1 MKGIILSLVFIIFLF
16 FLIVIVFNLWNNRK
30 HALVLLLLFLFSIP
44 LYVYLFMISPD
55 NLFFLPRY
63 STEENHFV
71 TMVFG
76 IFIYLAL
83 FGGGILQLYNLT
95 DRGFSL
101 RILIDILESK
111 NGNLTQEEIMKN
123 YGGGKGIDWMYQ
135 KRIDGMLDNNFVV
148 VNDDIVRITPKGKK
162 TAVVFSFLRK
172 FLNL

>member
-1 MKGIILSLVFIIFLF
+1 
-16 FLIVIVFNLWNNRK
+16 
-30 HALVLLLLFLFSIP
+30 
-44 LYVYLFMISPD
+44 
-55 NLFFLPRY
+55 
-63 STEENHFV
+63 
-71 TMVFG
+71 MVFG